1 MSARTK
7 SRKRALDILFES
19 ELQGLGPGGTLA
31 GRRELND
38 PPVNEYTVR
47 LVEGVVA
54 EQERIDALLAENA
67 HGWTLDR
74 MPGVD
79 RNLLRI
85 ATYEILFV
93 DDVPDAVAVSQA
105 VELAGELSTDES
117 PAFIN
122 GLLGAIVK
130 SKATAAPTDT

>member
-31 GRRELND
+31 GRREIND
-38 PPVNEYTVR
+38 PPVNEYTVQ

-54 EQERIDALLAENA
+54 EQVRIDAMLSDHAR
-67 HGWTLDR
+67 GWTLDR

-85 ATYEILFV
+85 ATYEILCV
-93 DDVPDAVAVSQA
+93 DDVPDAVAISEA
-105 VELAGELSTDES
+105 VELARDLSTDES
-117 PAFIN
+117 PSFVN
-122 GLLGAIVK
+122 GLLSAIVQT
-130 SKATAAPTDT
+130 KAAAAPGE

>member
-1 MSARTK
+1 MTARTK

-19 ELQGLGPGGTLA
+19 ELQGLSLGGSLA

-38 PPVNEYTVR
+38 PPVNEYTVQ

-54 EQERIDALLAENA
+54 EQERIDTLLAA
-67 HGWTLDR
+67 HARGWTLDR

-85 ATYEILFV
+85 AAYEILCV
-93 DDVPDAVAVSQA
+93 QDVPDAVAISEA
-105 VELAGELSTDES
+105 VELARDLSTDES
-117 PAFIN
+117 PGFVN
-122 GLLGAIVK
+122 GLLSAIVQ
-130 SKATAAPTDT
+130 SKASTAPGD